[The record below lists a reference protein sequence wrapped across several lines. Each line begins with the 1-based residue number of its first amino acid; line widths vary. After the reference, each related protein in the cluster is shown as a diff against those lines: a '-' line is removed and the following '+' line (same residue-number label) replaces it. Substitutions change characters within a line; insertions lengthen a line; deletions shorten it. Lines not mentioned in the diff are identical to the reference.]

1 MSVSGGGDGIT
12 LQYGIDGMVAG
23 DVLNLFA
30 TEVLREAEPVRQMLY
45 ETACL
50 VIKLWRQLR
59 FFCQFHDVLD

>member
-30 TEVLREAEPVRQMLY
+30 TEVLREAELVGQMLN

-50 VIKLWRQLR
+50 VIKFW
-59 FFCQFHDVLD
+59 